1 MIYLIL
7 PLNRKN
13 STIIASQNN
22 GEGQEWGGCCKIFW
36 KNLAGGTLIRDPRV
50 GVG

>member
-13 STIIASQNN
+13 STIIACQNYD
-22 GEGQEWGGCCKIFW
+22 IT
-36 KNLAGGTLIRDPRV
+36 LAIYMLHIIAKRLEICIDINIKHS
-50 GVG
+50 